1 MENIM
6 TLAATGSWIGIAFIS
21 LVFVL
26 AGLVKGVT
34 GMGLP
39 TVAVALLSLRMA
51 PMEAAALLIVPS
63 ALTNLWQLLSGGG
76 VYRLWLRLWP
86 MLFGI
91 CTGTA
96 LAGVLALSTRWTTGV
111 LAVAL
116 FGYGGLGLSGLRWR
130 VAAAAQRWLGPLTGV
145 CTGMLSGASGVLV
158 IPVVP
163 YLQALD
169 LEKDDLV
176 QAMGMAFTAS
186 TLALAT
192 LLSAHGDWQPGAAG
206 ASLLAVLP
214 AACGMY
220 MGQRLRESMRP
231 ALFRRCF
238 FVALLL
244 LGGHLGWQALWHG

>member
-1 MENIM
+1 MENLIVWPM
-6 TLAATGSWIGIAFIS
+6 AGSWAEIGFIS
-21 LVFVL
+21 MVFVL

-76 VYRLWLRLWP
+76 VYRLWQRLWP
-86 MLFGI
+86 LLFGI
-91 CTGTA
+91 CAGTA
-96 LAGVLALSTRWTTGV
+96 LVGVLVLSAKWTLGVLA
-111 LAVAL
+111 AAL
-116 FGYGGLGLSGLRWR
+116 FGYGLLGLSGLRWR
-130 VAAAAQRWLGPLTGV
+130 VASAAERWLGPLTGV
-145 CTGMLSGASGVLV
+145 CTGLLSGASGVLV

-192 LLSAHGDWQPGAAG
+192 VLASHGNWQPAAAG
-206 ASLLAVLP
+206 TSFLALVP
-214 AACGMY
+214 AACGMFV
-220 MGQRLRESMRP
+220 GQRLRETMRP

-244 LGGHLGWQALWHG
+244 LGAHLGLQALWH

>member
-1 MENIM
+1 MENL
-6 TLAATGSWIGIAFIS
+6 TTWAATGGWTEIGFIT

-26 AGLVKGVT
+26 AGWVKGVT

-63 ALTNLWQLLSGGG
+63 ALTNLWQLLAGGD
-76 VYRLWLRLWP
+76 VYRLWQRLWP

-91 CTGTA
+91 CIGTA
-96 LAGVLALSTRWTTGV
+96 LVGVLDLPAKWTLGVLA
-111 LAVAL
+111 AAL
-116 FGYGGLGLSGLRWR
+116 FCYGLLGLSGRRWR
-130 VAAAAQRWLGPLTGV
+130 VAATAERWLGPWAGV
-145 CTGMLSGASGVLV
+145 CTGLLSGASGVLV

-169 LEKDDLV
+169 LDKDDLV

-192 LLSAHGDWQPGAAG
+192 VLAAHGNWQAAAAG
-206 ASLLAVLP
+206 NSLLAVLP

-220 MGQRLRESMRP
+220 LGQRLRGTMPP

-238 FVALLL
+238 FIALLL
-244 LGGHLGWQALWHG
+244 LGAHLAWQALAS

>member
-1 MENIM
+1 
-6 TLAATGSWIGIAFIS
+6 
-21 LVFVL
+21 
-26 AGLVKGVT
+26 
-34 GMGLP
+34 
-39 TVAVALLSLRMA
+39 
-51 PMEAAALLIVPS
+51 
-63 ALTNLWQLLSGGG
+63 
-76 VYRLWLRLWP
+76 

-91 CTGTA
+91 CIGTA
-96 LAGVLALSTRWTTGV
+96 LVGVLALSAEWTIGV
-111 LAVAL
+111 LAVSL
-116 FGYGGLGLSGLRWR
+116 SGYGLLGLSGRRWR
-130 VAAAAQRWLGPLTGV
+130 VAANAERWLGPLTGV
-145 CTGMLSGASGVLV
+145 CTGLLSGASGVLV

-192 LLSAHGDWQPGAAG
+192 LLSAHGNWQPAAAG

-220 MGQRLRESMRP
+220 LGQRLRESMRP

-238 FVALLL
+238 FIALLL
-244 LGGHLGWQALWHG
+244 LGAHLGRQALWHG